1 MPVPIGGSEADLPFD
16 TVIAAISEKPGTSC
30 LMGAKSHSL
39 VTTPG
44 GTLRTEPATLM
55 TARAG
60 VFAGGDVVTGPNT
73 VIDAIAA
80 GKKAAVMIRRY
91 LEGEQLDQ
99 PGVIRLPETYVE
111 PALLSED
118 ELETADRVE
127 IPELDAA
134 SRHHNYREVDLS
146 LSAGDATREARRCL
160 RCDLEFTRPKVE
172 RTPRPAVAGGN

>member
-1 MPVPIGGSEADLPFD
+1 
-16 TVIAAISEKPGTSC
+16 
-30 LMGAKSHSL
+30 
-39 VTTPG
+39 
-44 GTLRTEPATLM
+44 M